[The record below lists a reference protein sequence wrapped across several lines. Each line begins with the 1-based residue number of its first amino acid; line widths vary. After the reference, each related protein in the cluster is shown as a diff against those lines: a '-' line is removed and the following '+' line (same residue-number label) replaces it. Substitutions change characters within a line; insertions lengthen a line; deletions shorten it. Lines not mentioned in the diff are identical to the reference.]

1 MTLYILRRLLQS
13 IGVIFVVTALVF
25 VGIYVIGNPVDIL
38 VSTDADQEQ
47 FDRMVKI
54 LGLDKPLWEQ
64 FLVYLSKLA
73 QGDLGR
79 SFAFS
84 EPALKLVIQR
94 MPATIELVTVAMLMA
109 LIVGIPLGMY
119 AGLHP
124 EKTVSKT
131 IMGISIV
138 GISIPNFWQGIMLI
152 FVLAVSLAWFP
163 SGGRGEIKTVMGIT
177 TSLWTADGWAH
188 VITPAINL
196 ARTMYI
202 DHSLMRAKCARCPSR
217 LREVCAAKGLR
228 RKRIVYV
235 HIFKNTLVILI
246 TIVGLQFGNLIAYS
260 VVTETIFSSDP
271 YRQTYH

>member
-1 MTLYILRRLLQS
+1 M
-13 IGVIFVVTALVF
+13 VF

-138 GISIPNFWQGIMLI
+138 GINFIGSVI
-152 FVLAVSLAWFP
+152 FAIITEATLEFLGLGDP
-163 SGGRGEIKTVMGIT
+163 KTVSWGMMLYL
-177 TSLWTADGWAH
+177 SL
-188 VITPAINL
+188 I
-196 ARTMYI
+196 
-202 DHSLMRAKCARCPSR
+202 
-217 LREVCAAKGLR
+217 
-228 RKRIVYV
+228 
-235 HIFKNTLVILI
+235 HI
-246 TIVGLQFGNLIAYS
+246 
-260 VVTETIFSSDP
+260 
-271 YRQTYH
+271 